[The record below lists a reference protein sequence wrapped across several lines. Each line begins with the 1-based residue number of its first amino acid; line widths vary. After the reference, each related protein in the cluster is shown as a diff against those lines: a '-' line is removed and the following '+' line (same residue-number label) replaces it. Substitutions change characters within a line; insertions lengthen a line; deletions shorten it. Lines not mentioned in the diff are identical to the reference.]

1 MHAKCEKE
9 PPNMPNTRV
18 VHHHGPA
25 RSLYGEHGPVNDM
38 GQFTPRPMSTTI
50 KWPAGAKVTPE
61 TIPEHLDSAIAR
73 IPGLSAKQRAAIHAV
88 LTEKM
93 RDIHFL
99 RLVSA
104 ELGPKAPPTDQG
116 RLL

>member
-1 MHAKCEKE
+1 
-9 PPNMPNTRV
+9 MPDTRV

-25 RSLYGEHGPVNDM
+25 RSLYGDKGPVNSM
-38 GQFTPRPMSTTI
+38 PGPSPRPMTTTLR
-50 KWPAGAKVTPE
+50 WPAGQPVQPE
-61 TIPEHLDSAIAR
+61 SIAEHLDSAIAR
-73 IPGLSAKQRAAIHAV
+73 VPGLSSKQKAAIHAV

-104 ELGPKAPPTDQG
+104 ELGPKPTPSDEG
-116 RLL
+116 RML